1 MAFKACSE
9 KELQKTG
16 IKVSNSFPLSG
27 TSLASLESL
36 SLPLVCSFGLYYC
49 ILISQMNIS
58 LYHVINA

>member
-16 IKVSNSFPLSG
+16 IKVSKSFPLSG

-36 SLPLVCSFGLYYC
+36 SLPLVCTFL
-49 ILISQMNIS
+49 LISEMNIS

>member
-16 IKVSNSFPLSG
+16 LKVSNSFPLSG

-36 SLPLVCSFGLYYC
+36 SLPLVCTFL
-49 ILISQMNIS
+49 LISEMNIS

>member
-36 SLPLVCSFGLYYC
+36 SLPLVCTLL
-49 ILISQMNIS
+49 LISEMNIS

>member
-9 KELQKTG
+9 KEIQKTG

-36 SLPLVCSFGLYYC
+36 SLPLVCTLL
-49 ILISQMNIS
+49 LISEMNIS
-58 LYHVINA
+58 LYHIIM

>member
-9 KELQKTG
+9 KEIQKTG

-36 SLPLVCSFGLYYC
+36 SLPLVCTLL
-49 ILISQMNIS
+49 LISEMNIS

>member
-16 IKVSNSFPLSG
+16 LKVSNSFPLSG

-36 SLPLVCSFGLYYC
+36 SLPLVCTLL
-49 ILISQMNIS
+49 LISEMNIS